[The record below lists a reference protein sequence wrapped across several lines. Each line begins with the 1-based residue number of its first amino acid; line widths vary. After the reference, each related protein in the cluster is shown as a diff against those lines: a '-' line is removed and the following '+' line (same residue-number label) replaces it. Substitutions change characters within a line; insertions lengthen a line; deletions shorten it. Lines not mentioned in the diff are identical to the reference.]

1 MSRNHLTAAELYEAV
16 WRMPLKA
23 LAHQLQLHPQSLGKL
38 CDTHSIP
45 RPSSGYWTLKARGD
59 TPAITPLPDTPYPQR
74 LIDLTPLKANKR
86 EKQKLRPFPL
96 PKPTKS
102 VKQYPLLKG
111 LKQSLSAP
119 QFKYDFIMQQQPY
132 NSLEFLRLD
141 VSPEQSKR
149 AISLLHT
156 LVAAFEKRHW
166 PVAVVE
172 KPYQRRR
179 VENQVTINHE
189 AISFRLRERLV
200 QKART
205 LTAEEKNTKKRG
217 GSVWYEK
224 INVPS
229 GHLQFIIESPLPRGV
244 KSVFEDTSALSLMSQ
259 LGHVLVALEQASDYA
274 KKRATER
281 QQEAEERAKKE
292 AVIAAKEK
300 AISDEQQRINSFM
313 AYFSQWQRAEQCRRF
328 IQAAMASKHL
338 SDLPDADVNAFETWA
353 QDIAN
358 HLDPFNNSDMMT
370 IVCDSRKTNKD
381 IQHEALSRL
390 KHLQSNLK

>member
-1 MSRNHLTAAELYEAV
+1 MSRNHLTAAELYDAV
-16 WRMPLKA
+16 WQTPLKA
-23 LAHQLQLHPQSLGKL
+23 LAHYWQLHPQSLGKL
-38 CDTHSIP
+38 CDTHGIP
-45 RPSSGYWTLKARGD
+45 RPPSGYWTLKARKD
-59 TPAITPLPDTPYPQR
+59 TPAIIPLPDTPSPQR

-96 PKPTKS
+96 PKPSKS

-111 LKQSLSAP
+111 IKQSLSAP
-119 QFKYDFIMQQQPY
+119 QFQYDFIMQQQPY

-172 KPYQRRR
+172 KPFHRRR
-179 VENQVTINHE
+179 VENEVTINHE

-259 LGHVLVALEQASDYA
+259 LGHVLDALEQASDYA

-281 QQEAEERAKKE
+281 QQEAEERARKE

-300 AISDEQQRINSFM
+300 AIRDEQQRIHSFL
-313 AYFSQWQRAEQCRRF
+313 AYFGKWQQAEQCRQF

-338 SDLPDADVNAFETWA
+338 SDLPDADVTAFEAWA

-358 HLDPFNNSDMMT
+358 HLDPFHNTDMMT

-381 IQHEALSRL
+381 IQHDALSRL
-390 KHLQSNLK
+390 SRFESNIK